1 MQDRAVIGVIQFFH
15 DLLYLFSRFQIVGDP
30 SLLLLLAL
38 YDLPQQ
44 PLGIFGG
51 NRKFFDLLC
60 QFLQPQQLFLHTSD
74 HLSRPIGP
82 IQIPSYFRFRH
93 L

>member
-30 SLLLLLAL
+30 SLLLLFAL

-60 QFLQPQQLFLHTSD
+60 QSC
-74 HLSRPIGP
+74 SRSSSSCILPTI
-82 IQIPSYFRFRH
+82 SRAR
-93 L
+93 